1 MANKAI
7 TTEYLEEIVAAFN
20 RHDLDAIG
28 SYFAPDGRFLT
39 ARGSGAHGN
48 ELVGSAAIC
57 EYLGQRYELIPDMRW
72 IGESHFI
79 SGNRALSDWT
89 VPRNHARWFE
99 NQLARFA
106 ISGTLTRTA
115 RSARR
120 IPTGSSSSS
129 RRLAKRVDWA

>member
-89 VPRNHARWFE
+89 VQGTMQDGSKINWRGCDIWDFDE
-99 NQLARFA
+99 NGK
-106 ISGTLTRTA
+106 IRTKD
-115 RSARR
+115 
-120 IPTGSSSSS
+120 TYWK
-129 RRLAKRVDWA
+129 LVE